1 MQKNSTNEKKFYENK
16 NMSGIVAG
24 LIGLIIFILF
34 LMSLLMLILLN

>member
-1 MQKNSTNEKKFYENK
+1 MQKNSTNKKKFYENT
-16 NMSGIVAG
+16 NIVAG